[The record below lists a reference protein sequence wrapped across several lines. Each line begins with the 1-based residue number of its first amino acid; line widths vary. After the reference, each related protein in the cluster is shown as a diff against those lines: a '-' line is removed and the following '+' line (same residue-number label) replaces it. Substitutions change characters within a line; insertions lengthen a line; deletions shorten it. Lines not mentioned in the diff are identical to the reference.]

1 MRTAVVGD
9 ALTAATF
16 GLALFPLPA
25 GGRVP
30 APGWQRQCTT
40 DPAQVRAMA
49 AAGNV
54 GVGCRASDVVGV
66 DLDRRVGE
74 PDGVARFAAF
84 CDEHDGTPD
93 GDGWPDTLTI
103 VSPNGGQHLYFRAGG
118 LPILSS
124 SGGGPL
130 GPSIDIRG
138 PGRRSGGYL
147 IGPGSVVAD
156 RPYTIVRAV
165 PIAPMP
171 RWLADRLT
179 RRSGPAA
186 AAVIR

>member
-1 MRTAVVGD
+1 VRTAVVDD
-9 ALTAATF
+9 ALTAAGF
-16 GLALFPLPA
+16 GLALFRLPA

-40 DPAQVRAMA
+40 DPAAVRAMA
-49 AAGNV
+49 AADNV

-84 CDEHDGTPD
+84 CERHDGTGD
-93 GDGWPDTLTI
+93 GDGWPDTLTV
-103 VSPNGGQHLYFRAGG
+103 VSPNGGQHLYFRAAG

-124 SGGGPL
+124 SGGPL
-130 GPSIDIRG
+130 GPSIDVRG

-171 RWLADRLT
+171 RWLAERLSRWT
-179 RRSGPAA
+179 GSAA
-186 AAVIR
+186 AAVTR